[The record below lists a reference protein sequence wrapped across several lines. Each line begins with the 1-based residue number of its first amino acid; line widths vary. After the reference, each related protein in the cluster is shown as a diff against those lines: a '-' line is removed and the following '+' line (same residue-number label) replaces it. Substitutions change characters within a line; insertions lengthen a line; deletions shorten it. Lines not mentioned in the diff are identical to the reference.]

1 MRSTT
6 TLLVVAAGCVY
17 FSVPVFATQAV
28 TIFSNDGDAQKCSAA
43 AHTAAQTNFASHDA
57 LEACDRALEYGHM
70 KKRDRAATYVNRGI
84 IATALSRFQ
93 EAFRNYHQAMGIMP
107 DMPEPYIGRGNIYF
121 LAGKLDKSIADYS
134 RALDLD
140 LGREHVAF
148 LNRGMAYEKLK
159 QYDAAEE
166 DYRMALEAVPDWELA
181 QQKLS
186 FVRARQTVNP

>member
-1 MRSTT
+1 MRSILTLMIVVVCLCFTT
-6 TLLVVAAGCVY
+6 PVLAA
-17 FSVPVFATQAV
+17 QAI
-28 TIFSNDGDAQKCSAA
+28 TIMSNDDDAQKCFAA
-43 AHTAAQTNFASHDA
+43 AHSASQTNFASRED
-57 LEACDRALEYGHM
+57 LETCDRALEYGHM
-70 KKRDRAATYVNRGI
+70 KKRDRAGTYVNRGI

-121 LAGKLDKSIADYS
+121 LAGKLDESIADYS
-134 RALDLD
+134 RALELD

-159 QYDAAEE
+159 QYDAAES
-166 DYRMALEAVPDWELA
+166 DYRMALDAVPDWELA

-186 FVRARQTVNP
+186 LVRARQTVNP